1 LRLRQAH
8 TADNSGNDPAQPNE
22 PTLALAEACVVC
34 ARRSYRVLIDAWI
47 NGTFPTFDYTFTQYL
62 FSTCIILAISSLSQ
76 AQWPNTESEDFEAAV
91 QILNQL
97 SQNGSYSASDFM
109 RHVSATKALMD
120 AQQSAQGQG
129 DRDQTIPHTVN
140 STRLGPLRTDGE
152 LDNAAGFSFSEPSLQ
167 DLLAFDLLDL
177 DTLET
182 PFSNEDFQ
190 SFYWSDANAD
200 VVRPGIPTNA
210 SWNPA
215 AVQPQLN
222 ADI

>member
-1 LRLRQAH
+1 
-8 TADNSGNDPAQPNE
+8 
-22 PTLALAEACVVC
+22 
-34 ARRSYRVLIDAWI
+34 
-47 NGTFPTFDYTFTQYL
+47 
-62 FSTCIILAISSLSQ
+62 
-76 AQWPNTESEDFEAAV
+76 
-91 QILNQL
+91 
-97 SQNGSYSASDFM
+97 M
-109 RHVSATKALMD
+109 RHVSATKALME

-129 DRDQTIPHTVN
+129 DRDQTFPYTVN

-152 LDNAAGFSFSEPSLQ
+152 LDNAAGFTFSEPSLQ

-182 PFSNEDFQ
+182 PFSNDDFQ

-200 VVRPGIPTNA
+200 VVRPGIPPNA